1 MTEHGQPPFQPEHS
15 LPADLREWLAA
26 EQSACLI
33 APTADGAVFV
43 VKLPGQ
49 EIDQLRGP
57 VPMLLQHEL
66 YLHPQAPVLRT
77 VTYFYDDPR
86 NPFVLDAYTNV
97 ADADQRDTFLALGE
111 RNDLHYQFYD
121 EQLAHRVTKALP
133 NRAPELF
140 VDVVIQA
147 EEHAAGIA
155 EEQYDFDAAKRAV
168 EAAVNPPPEE
178 PAPMA
183 GGAAQKRYRGFSED
197 ADSAMGPEAVFVQQ
211 DEEPPYR
218 LPNDQR
224 HSMEFSWGYSGSG
237 PAQLARSILA
247 DHLGTS
253 DPHPALYQRFK
264 AAFVARFEQGK
275 PWQITSEE
283 IGAFLA
289 KPEMQALLE
298 DQRELDELRREIA
311 ELERREID
319 QT

>member
-1 MTEHGQPPFQPEHS
+1 MTEHDQPSFEPEHS

-33 APTADGAVFV
+33 APTADGAIFV
-43 VKLPGQ
+43 AKLPGH

-86 NPFVLDAYTNV
+86 HPFVLDAYTNV

-111 RNDLHYQFYD
+111 QDHLHYQFYD
-121 EQLAHRVTKALP
+121 EQLSHRVTKAIP
-133 NRAPELF
+133 NRTPELF

-147 EEHAAGIA
+147 EEHAAGITD
-155 EEQYDFDAAKRAV
+155 EQYDFDAAKRAV
-168 EAAVNPPPEE
+168 EAVVNPTPDQPP
-178 PAPMA
+178 PIA
-183 GGAAQKRYRGFSED
+183 GGAGEKRYRGFSED
-197 ADSAMGPEAVFVQQ
+197 AESAMGPEAVFVQQ
-211 DEEPPYR
+211 DDEPPYR

-247 DHLGTS
+247 DHLRTS

-264 AAFVARFEQGK
+264 AAFTARFEQGK
-275 PWQITSEE
+275 PWQLTSDE
-283 IGAFLA
+283 IADFLA
-289 KPEMQALLE
+289 KPEMQTILE
-298 DQRELDELRREIA
+298 EQRELDELR
-311 ELERREID
+311 
-319 QT
+319 Q